1 MVGMVL
7 HLGGDVTVPL
17 NDIIAI
23 IDKESADQSAA
34 NREFINIAREEGF
47 VRRISHDPPKSIVL
61 AEVDKKTV
69 LFLSPISSVTL
80 MKRSRKDTD
89 HLYKRLNNKGES
101 K

>member
-47 VRRISHDPPKSIVL
+47 VRRISYDPPKSIVL
-61 AEVDKKTV
+61 AEVDKN
-69 LFLSPISSVTL
+69 SSVSVSDFLRYAYETEQ
-80 MKRSRKDTD
+80 KRYRSFI
-89 HLYKRLNNKGES
+89 
-101 K
+101 

>member
-34 NREFINIAREEGF
+34 NR
-47 VRRISHDPPKSIVL
+47 SLSILPV
-61 AEVDKKTV
+61 
-69 LFLSPISSVTL
+69 
-80 MKRSRKDTD
+80 KRA
-89 HLYKRLNNKGES
+89 L
-101 K
+101 